1 MINSLHNILV
11 NVLAWLVLGGV
22 LGWLVN
28 RLGHRGNLI
37 GAMLVGMLGAL
48 VGGVIFARMLPA
60 TFGAAHL
67 NIGSWAVAVLTA
79 GILLFLVS
87 GMSKTLREAVLRE
100 SERRGRDTW

>member
-1 MINSLHNILV
+1 MINIV
-11 NVLAWLVLGGV
+11 TWVLLGGL

-48 VGGVIFARMLPA
+48 IGGAVFARALPVA
-60 TFGAAHL
+60 FGIAQL
-67 NIGSWAVAVLTA
+67 NVASGAIAFLAA

-87 GMSKTLREAVLRE
+87 GMSKTLREAVLRD
-100 SERRGRDTW
+100 SERRGGRATR

>member
-1 MINSLHNILV
+1 MINI
-11 NVLAWLVLGGV
+11 LAWVALGGL

-48 VGGVIFARMLPA
+48 IGGIIFARTLPA
-60 TFGAAHL
+60 TFGIAHVNL
-67 NIGSWAVAVLTA
+67 GSWTVALLAA

-100 SERRGRDTW
+100 SERRGSREVR

>member
-1 MINSLHNILV
+1 MVEGWRTRLLTGGNARMINILPWI
-11 NVLAWLVLGGV
+11 LLGGL

-48 VGGVIFARMLPA
+48 IGGAVFAIILPGM
-60 TFGAAHL
+60 FGMAHL
-67 NIGSWAVAVLTA
+67 NVGSWAVSLLSA

-87 GMSKTLREAVLRE
+87 GMSKTLREAVLRD
-100 SERRGRDTW
+100 S